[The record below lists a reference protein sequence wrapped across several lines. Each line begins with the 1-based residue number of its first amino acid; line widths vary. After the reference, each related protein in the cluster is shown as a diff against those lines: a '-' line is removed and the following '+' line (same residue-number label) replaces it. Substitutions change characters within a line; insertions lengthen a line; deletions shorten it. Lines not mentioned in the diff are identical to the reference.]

1 MTLRRALVLTA
12 AVAFATTAC
21 TAEGNGGGGLPIDTT
36 FGASLASSWHYVGAP
51 QRVQVGILANDRDGQ
66 HFVTGGS
73 VDLSFAFQGGGGQEP
88 VQGPTATADYVAVP
102 GTEPGGDEPAIVTGA
117 RGVYQAEDVVFDR
130 AGLWEVTI
138 SASVDGVAQR
148 FTTNFEVLE
157 ESPIP
162 APGDEAPRTE
172 TLTIG
177 AKGVSDGAIDSMADG
192 GGPIPD
198 PELHR
203 SSIADAIREG
213 RPALVLLGTPAYCTS
228 DMCGPEVE
236 ELQRLAAEHADRAV
250 FIHVE
255 IWKDFDRQVVNRGA
269 ADWLLWQRPD
279 GTPEM
284 TEPWLYLI
292 GADGVIVD
300 RWGSVF
306 DTREVEADLEALPP
320 IAS

>member
-1 MTLRRALVLTA
+1 MKLRRALIVPVA
-12 AVAFATTAC
+12 AVAFATAAC
-21 TAEGNGGGGLPIDTT
+21 TAEPDGGLPLDTT

-51 QRVQVGILANDRDGQ
+51 QRVQVGIIASDRDGQ

-73 VDLSFAFQGGGGQEP
+73 VDLDFSYL
-88 VQGPTATADYVAVP
+88 GPTGGDPPVKGMSAPAEYVAVP
-102 GTEPGGDEPAIVTGA
+102 GTEAPGDEPGIVTGA
-117 RGVYQAEDVVFDR
+117 RGIYEAEGVVFDHP
-130 AGLWEVTI
+130 GLWEVTI
-138 SASVDGVAQR
+138 SAPIEGVSQR
-148 FTTNFEVLE
+148 LTTSFEVLE

-162 APGDEAPRTE
+162 APGERAPRTA
-172 TLTIG
+172 TLTLD
-177 AKGVSDGAIDSMADG
+177 AKGVSDGAIDSMADA

-198 PELHR
+198 PELHEWSVDR
-203 SSIADAIREG
+203 AIREG

-228 DMCGPEVE
+228 QMCGPEVE
-236 ELQRLAAEHADRAV
+236 ELQRLAADHPDRAV
-250 FIHVE
+250 YIHVE

-300 RWGSVF
+300 RWGSLF
-306 DTREVEADLEALPP
+306 DTAEVEAALEALPP
-320 IAS
+320 MAP